1 MNEEK
6 YKSIVEMALNAVPD
20 EVEDLE
26 KIIAASMRNA
36 VLFTVVEC
44 AKVCEAVQV
53 KENGVTILGK
63 HKQMQFVK
71 ALKEHFGLEA
81 VQ

>member
-1 MNEEK
+1 MNDKWKEIVDLAMDAIPEEVANEE
-6 YKSIVEMALNAVPD
+6 AGLAT
-20 EVEDLE
+20 
-26 KIIAASMRNA
+26 AMRNA

>member
-1 MNEEK
+1 MNDKWKEVVDLAAEAIPEDVASAEEGLA
-6 YKSIVEMALNAVPD
+6 MA
-20 EVEDLE
+20 
-26 KIIAASMRNA
+26 MRNA
-36 VLFTVVEC
+36 VLFTVIEC

-71 ALKEHFGLEA
+71 ALKDHFGLEG
-81 VQ
+81 VK

>member
-1 MNEEK
+1 MNDKWKEIVDLAMDAIPEEVANEE
-6 YKSIVEMALNAVPD
+6 AGLAT
-20 EVEDLE
+20 
-26 KIIAASMRNA
+26 AMRNA

-71 ALKEHFGLEA
+71 AIRDNFGLEA

>member
-1 MNEEK
+1 MNEKWKE
-6 YKSIVEMALNAVPD
+6 IVDLAMEAIPEELTSEETGLAMA
-20 EVEDLE
+20 
-26 KIIAASMRNA
+26 MRNA
-36 VLFTVVEC
+36 VIFTVVEC

-71 ALKEHFGLEA
+71 ALRGHFGLDG
-81 VQ
+81 VK

>member
-1 MNEEK
+1 MNDKWKEIVDLAMDAIPEEVANEE
-6 YKSIVEMALNAVPD
+6 AGLAT
-20 EVEDLE
+20 
-26 KIIAASMRNA
+26 AMRNA

-44 AKVCEAVQV
+44 AKVCEAVQL
-53 KENGVTILGK
+53 KENGIPILGK

-71 ALKEHFGLEA
+71 ALKDHFGLEG

>member
-1 MNEEK
+1 MNDKWKE
-6 YKSIVEMALNAVPD
+6 IVEAATDAVPD
-20 EVEDLE
+20 EIESTERAMAMVL
-26 KIIAASMRNA
+26 RN
-36 VLFTVVEC
+36 VVVFTAVEC
-44 AKVCEAVQV
+44 AKVCEAVQL

>member
-1 MNEEK
+1 MNDKWKEIVDLASEAIPDDVESQEK
-6 YKSIVEMALNAVPD
+6 ALAMV
-20 EVEDLE
+20 L
-26 KIIAASMRNA
+26 RN
-36 VLFTVVEC
+36 VVVFTAVEC
-44 AKVCEAVQV
+44 AKVCEAVQL

-71 ALKEHFGLEA
+71 AIRDNFGLEA

>member
-1 MNEEK
+1 MNEKWKE
-6 YKSIVEMALNAVPD
+6 IVDLAMDAIPEEVANEEAGLAMA
-20 EVEDLE
+20 
-26 KIIAASMRNA
+26 MRNA
-36 VLFTVVEC
+36 VLFTVIEC

-71 ALKEHFGLEA
+71 ALKEHFGLEG
-81 VQ
+81 VK